1 MDKSIILDPEVK
13 YLGFFFFF
21 ADKEQIRS
29 SSAAQQTYL
38 LRLANEH
45 HTR

>member
-1 MDKSIILDPEVK
+1 MDKSIILDPEVQIFV
-13 YLGFFFFF
+13 FFFFF

-29 SSAAQQTYL
+29 SSAAQHTYL
-38 LRLANEH
+38 VRLANEH